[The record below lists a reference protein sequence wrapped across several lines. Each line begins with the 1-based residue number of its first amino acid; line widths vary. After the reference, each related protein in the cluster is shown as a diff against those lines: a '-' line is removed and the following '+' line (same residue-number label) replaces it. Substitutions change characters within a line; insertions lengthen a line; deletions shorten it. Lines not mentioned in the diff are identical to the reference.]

1 MVGGCSRGCE
11 IYNLCLFFQNKV
23 THINKKKTDNLPN
36 SDQKNSLDNMIIT

>member
-23 THINKKKTDNLPN
+23 THINKKKQTIFPTLIR
-36 SDQKNSLDNMIIT
+36 KIHLIT